1 MLRIHGVGYGW
12 RHSKFSASSMPRP
25 LSGRRNIAAHLQGPA
40 GCRSAAEAWAHSI
53 ALARDRYSRL
63 MKTAGS
69 GMAGEPRSVMQ
80 GLVGEGDE

>member
-1 MLRIHGVGYGW
+1 MVSVTAGGIRNSQ
-12 RHSKFSASSMPRP
+12 RRRCR
-25 LSGRRNIAAHLQGPA
+25 GRSQAVTTSPAHLRGPA